1 MAYAITQ
8 TCCTDASC
16 IAACPVNCIHPTPNE
31 PDFGTTE
38 MLYVDPSTC
47 IDCGACADACP
58 VDAVFPVDRLTGSLR
73 AYADINAAYYADRA
87 AVVESDSSGAPD
99 TSGAPAS
106 DRASEPG
113 DLPEVTGA
121 GSNGAG
127 SNGLPAA
134 NGASETGTAGSSPN
148 FHSWGPP
155 VFDHSIPS
163 DLAPMD
169 VAVVGTGPA
178 GMYAVED
185 LLLHTNCRVTLLD
198 RLPVAGGLVRY
209 GVAPDH
215 PSTKRI
221 SETFARFHH
230 HPRMRLRLGVEVGKD
245 VSAAE
250 LANRHDAVIYAVGA
264 SSARD
269 IGVPG
274 EELAGSVSATT
285 LVSWYNGHP
294 DAVAETVD
302 LSAERVVVVGNG
314 NVALDVARILSTDPE
329 RLADTS
335 ISPRALDLLRASR
348 VREVVLLGRR
358 GPEHAAFTRP
368 ELLELTQ
375 REDIELVVDTHDPR
389 IEPTIDAAGDDEKAG
404 LLRDVSRQTVDWS
417 APAGEAAVNG
427 RSRVVFRFHSA
438 PVELVGENA
447 VRGIRVGGAGGEDVE
462 IPAGLVV
469 RAVGYRGVPVPGLPF
484 DEGTATVPNSG
495 GRVTDRPGTYV
506 VGWIKRGPSGGIGTN
521 RGCAKETVKAL
532 LDDAV
537 EGRLPE
543 PSARPSGSGGPL
555 ARLRAKL
562 SGKAGSVG

>member
-73 AYADINAAYYADRA
+73 AYADINAAYYADRDA
-87 AVVESDSSGAPD
+87 AVEPESGDAPE
-99 TSGAPAS
+99 TSGAPES
-106 DRASEPG
+106 GRASESGGRSEANGAGPNG
-113 DLPEVTGA
+113 VELNGPGA
-121 GSNGAG
+121 GS
-127 SNGLPAA
+127 
-134 NGASETGTAGSSPN
+134 ASGTSTAGNSPN

-221 SETFARFHH
+221 SETFARFHN

-250 LANRHDAVIYAVGA
+250 LATRHDAVIYAVGA

-274 EELAGSVSATT
+274 EELTGSVSATT

-294 DAVAETVD
+294 DAVAEAVD

-314 NVALDVARILSTDPE
+314 NVALDVARILSTEPE
-329 RLADTS
+329 QLADTS
-335 ISPRALDLLRASR
+335 ISPRALELLRSSR

-389 IEPTIDAAGDDEKAG
+389 IESTIDAAGTDDKAG

-417 APAGEAAVNG
+417 TPAGDAAVNG

-447 VRGIRVGGAGGEDVE
+447 VRCIRVGDAGGEAVE

-521 RGCAKETVKAL
+521 RSCAKETVEAL
-532 LDDAV
+532 LHDAV
-537 EGRLPE
+537 AGRLPE
-543 PSARPSGSGGPL
+543 PSARVSGSGGPL
-555 ARLRAKL
+555 ARLRTKL
-562 SGKAGSVG
+562 SGKAGSIG